1 MDINLNIFTN
11 SIQTAPDINII
22 RQTYQ
27 SFCDTFGE
35 IPTTI
40 YCDSHPNTAKFP
52 EYFKNL
58 KEYFKNCEVIHT
70 NSLSDG
76 YLKSIKNST
85 ANYLF
90 QLEGDWIF
98 NGNINHSLQELIKI
112 MYKNSIYHL
121 RFNKRANIR
130 AGWDTIFNPAEI
142 DGFKCCISNNMS
154 NNPHIIDR
162 NRYITEIIDDI
173 KLKQGSKGIE
183 EELNARKKYFSCLYG
198 PENYPATVTHLDG
211 RKSGVQ

>member
-1 MDINLNIFTN
+1 MSKADLTSN
-11 SIQTAPDINII
+11 
-22 RQTYQ
+22 
-27 SFCDTFGE
+27 
-35 IPTTI
+35 
-40 YCDSHPNTAKFP
+40 
-52 EYFKNL
+52 
-58 KEYFKNCEVIHT
+58 
-70 NSLSDG
+70 
-76 YLKSIKNST
+76 
-85 ANYLF
+85 
-90 QLEGDWIF
+90 
-98 NGNINHSLQELIKI
+98 
-112 MYKNSIYHL
+112 IYHL

-198 PENYPATVTHLDG
+198 PENYPVIIT
-211 RKSGVQ
+211 